1 MIIKKSL
8 CVVNKMYRN
17 KIIEALKDKDDKK
30 AYEFAKIITAES
42 AETDKYYKLFDSF
55 IEMLDDKSSYVRTR
69 GFRLA
74 CAQVRWDEEGKIS
87 AAFDR
92 MSELLHDKKPTVV
105 RQCLNALHEVAL
117 FRTELSER
125 ICKAVKAIDP
135 NIYKDS
141 MAPLIKKDMDELLNM
156 LE

>member
-1 MIIKKSL
+1 MEEH
-8 CVVNKMYRN
+8 
-17 KIIEALKDKDDKK
+17 KIIEALIDKDDKK
-30 AYEFAKIITAES
+30 AYDFSKKIIAES

-55 IEMLDDKSSYVRTR
+55 IDMLGDKSSYVRTR

-74 CAQVRWDEEGKIS
+74 CAQARWDEEGKIN
-87 AAFDR
+87 AAFDI

-105 RQCLNALHEVAL
+105 RQCLNALHEVSL

-141 MAPLIKKDMDELLNM
+141 MAPLIKKDIDELLKM